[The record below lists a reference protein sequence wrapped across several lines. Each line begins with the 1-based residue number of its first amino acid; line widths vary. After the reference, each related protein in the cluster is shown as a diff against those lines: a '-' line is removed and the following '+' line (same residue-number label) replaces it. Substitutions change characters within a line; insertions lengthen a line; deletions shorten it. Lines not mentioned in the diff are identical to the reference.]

1 MSQLSSRNRIEE
13 SGPLSESA
21 KVNRTEEARALAQLC
36 HFLRSESVAEYFGG
50 FKKSGV
56 LGFGAEECEEEEDD
70 DDEKG

>member
-1 MSQLSSRNRIEE
+1 MSQLSSLNRIEE

-21 KVNRTEEARALAQLC
+21 KVDRTEEARALAQLC
-36 HFLRSESVAEYFGG
+36 HFLRSETVAECFGG

-56 LGFGAEECEEEEDD
+56 LGFGVEEDDDD

>member
-1 MSQLSSRNRIEE
+1 MD
-13 SGPLSESA
+13 
-21 KVNRTEEARALAQLC
+21 RTEEARALAQLC

-56 LGFGAEECEEEEDD
+56 LGFGVEECEEEDD